1 MSEFTLPDFLSGT
14 EPEEIHQRMMNALPE
29 DIDDMPGGFP
39 WDFTFPTAL
48 IASQLLN
55 FQLPRTLMLMYPQY
69 AWGEWLDLH
78 GVQAGVYRKTAGK
91 AAGKIKIEGEA
102 GTVIPEGFVVCTEA
116 TADAPSLAYRTE
128 KEALIGEEGHVEI
141 PILAEAAGTAHNV
154 RSGTIR
160 LSLKSWKGIT
170 GIENPEPVTGGT
182 EQETDEA
189 YRTRILEAFAGKD
202 VSYIGNDTDYIRW
215 AKEVTGIGDCIV
227 IPAWNG
233 PGTVKLVLIDSNGAP
248 ANEHL
253 LQEVYE
259 HIVSPADRSKRLL
272 PTACAD
278 LTVTAASTVQVT
290 YQCHGLKFDHTTD
303 LEQIKKDFCELL
315 KPVYTEAK
323 QEGILRYN
331 QVRPVVTDI
340 PGVEDFD
347 TFLMQGAMENI
358 VLSKEEYP
366 ETGDHQLDFAA
377 KE

>member
-14 EPEEIHQRMMNALPE
+14 EPEEIHQRMMNALPK

-48 IASQLLN
+48 VASQLLN

-128 KEALIGEEGHVEI
+128 EEALIGEEGHVEI

-290 YQCHGLKFDHTTD
+290 YQCHGLKFDRTTD